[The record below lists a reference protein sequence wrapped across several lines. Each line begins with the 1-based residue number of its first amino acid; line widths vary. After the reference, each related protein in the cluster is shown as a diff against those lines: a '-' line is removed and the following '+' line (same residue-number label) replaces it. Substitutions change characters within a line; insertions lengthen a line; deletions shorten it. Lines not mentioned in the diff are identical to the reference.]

1 VTTLPLKHE
10 LARLRAETPASET
23 LIHFNNAGAGLMPG
37 PVVRT
42 VTDHLLLEAE
52 IGGYETQEA
61 RASEIAAFYDA
72 VAMLLGCSPSSVAF
86 TASATDAYTRALSAV
101 PFESGDRLLTTR
113 NDYISNQI
121 VFMALSRRY
130 GIEVI
135 HAPDAA
141 DGQVDIAALESII
154 RTQRPR
160 LVAVTHVPTDSGL
173 VQPVS
178 KIGAICREYGTLY
191 LVDACQSV
199 GQLAVDVAAIGC
211 DFLSATGRKFLRGP
225 RGTGFLYVSPRT
237 LAAGLEPLFIDMR
250 GAAWTEKQGYTSADT
265 AQRFEEWESPYALK
279 LGLAAAVRYAIEIG
293 LEPITLRASA
303 LAAELRLLLHGV
315 DGVRVL
321 DRGREH
327 CAIVTVAVDGW
338 NGDDFH
344 RELTARSINSGIS
357 LLEHSRFDF
366 NDKGVDWALRLS
378 PHYYNTCAEVEEVA
392 TAVAEVA
399 ASR

>member
-1 VTTLPLKHE
+1 
-10 LARLRAETPASET
+10 
-23 LIHFNNAGAGLMPG
+23 
-37 PVVRT
+37 
-42 VTDHLLLEAE
+42 
-52 IGGYETQEA
+52 
-61 RASEIAAFYDA
+61 
-72 VAMLLGCSPSSVAF
+72 
-86 TASATDAYTRALSAV
+86 
-101 PFESGDRLLTTR
+101 
-113 NDYISNQI
+113 
-121 VFMALSRRY
+121 
-130 GIEVI
+130 
-135 HAPDAA
+135 
-141 DGQVDIAALESII
+141 
-154 RTQRPR
+154 
-160 LVAVTHVPTDSGL
+160 L

-178 KIGAICREYGTLY
+178 EIGAICREYATLY

-225 RGTGFLYVSPRT
+225 RGTGFLYVSPRA

-265 AQRFEEWESPYALK
+265 THRFEEWESPYALK
-279 LGLAAAVRYAIEIG
+279 LGLAAAVRYAIEVG

-303 LAAELRLLLHGV
+303 LAAKLRLLLDGI

-338 NGDDFH
+338 NADDFH
-344 RELTARSINSGIS
+344 RELTARGINSGS

-378 PHYYNTCAEVEEVA
+378 PHYYNTRAEVEKVA